1 MSEQPE
7 QDNQKKQAG
16 EHQNGHPN
24 GEKPKSPRKRG
35 APVEIPLESR
45 RGNAVTDDETYGAL
59 RADNRLVMRH
69 NIALNLDAFAAATEE
84 FVPRPQKEYPALR
97 PVTAPFFSVI
107 VPNHNGQ
114 AHLTTLFN
122 GLVNQ
127 QFRDFEVIFVDDAS
141 QDDSV
146 ALVEEGFGDRLSLR
160 VLANRQNLGFA
171 ASVNLAAQAARGRAL
186 VLLNND
192 TEPDAAWL
200 TELARAI
207 CANPDAA
214 IIASKLLL
222 FDRRA
227 ILHTTGDL
235 LGADGVP
242 RNRGVWE
249 EDQGQYDERA
259 EVFSGCGGAMAVR
272 REVWQALGGFDEDF
286 WMYLEDV
293 DFAFRAQLSGWR
305 VVFAP
310 QARVY
315 HKLSSSGGDELASY
329 YVGRNTLW
337 LLAKNLPAGL
347 FLKRLSQI
355 LAGQIR
361 IAREALSSLPGEAAQ
376 RRLQGQLAG
385 ILGLPAMLHKR
396 RLIQN
401 RRWRSDEE
409 MERQI
414 DLS

>member
-1 MSEQPE
+1 MSEQTE
-7 QDNQKKQAG
+7 QGKEKGRA
-16 EHQNGHPN
+16 NGHANGQPN
-24 GEKPKSPRKRG
+24 SGNPKTPRKPSK
-35 APVEIPLESR
+35 PVEIPLESR
-45 RGNAVTDDETYGAL
+45 RANAVTDDETYGAL
-59 RADNRLVMRH
+59 RADNRVVMRH
-69 NIALNLDAFAAATEE
+69 NIALNLDVFAAATEE
-84 FVPRPQKEYPALR
+84 FIPRPQKEYPALR

-114 AHLTTLFN
+114 AHLPTLFN
-122 GLVNQ
+122 ALVGQ
-127 QFRDFEVIFVDDAS
+127 AFKDFEIIFVDDAS

-146 ALVEEGFGDRLSLR
+146 ALVEEGFGEKLSLR
-160 VLANRQNLGFA
+160 VVANRQNLGFA
-171 ASVNLAAQAARGRAL
+171 ASVNLAAQAARGRVL

-192 TEPDAAWL
+192 TEPEAAWL

-214 IIASKLLL
+214 IVASKLLL
-222 FDRRA
+222 FDRRNT
-227 ILHTTGDL
+227 LHTTGDL

-249 EDQGQYDERA
+249 EDTGQYDERA
-259 EVFSGCGGAMAVR
+259 DVFSGCGGAMAVR
-272 REVWQALGGFDEDF
+272 RDVWQALGGFDEDF

-293 DFAFRAQLSGWR
+293 DLAFRAQLSGWR

-337 LLAKNLPAGL
+337 LLAKNLPTGL
-347 FLKRLSQI
+347 FLKRLGQI
-355 LAGQIR
+355 LAGQLR
-361 IAREALSSLPGEAAQ
+361 IAGDALNSLPGEAAQ
-376 RRLQGQLAG
+376 RRLLGQLAG
-385 ILGLPAMLHKR
+385 IAGLPAILHKR
-396 RLIQN
+396 RLIQA

-409 MERQI
+409 MESQLN
-414 DLS
+414 LS